1 MKLIEE
7 ERKENFVECNS
18 EYSNGEVI
26 DIELERN
33 EYGFGL
39 ALSGHENH
47 DMMGTFIRG
56 IHPKG
61 SAAEEG
67 SLQPGDEILKFHDTD
82 VRGRSHLN
90 VSAIIKKV
98 PPDMR
103 VQVVVL
109 RHRSDKSN

>member
-7 ERKENFVECNS
+7 EGKENYVECNS

-39 ALSGHENH
+39 ALSGHKNR
-47 DMMGTFIRG
+47 DMMGTFICG

-67 SLQPGDEILKFHDTD
+67 SLRPGDEI
-82 VRGRSHLN
+82 V
-90 VSAIIKKV
+90 KV
-98 PPDMR
+98 HILFPE
-103 VQVVVL
+103 QTFFFCCL
-109 RHRSDKSN
+109 

>member
-7 ERKENFVECNS
+7 DSKENFYDYNS
-18 EYSNGEVI
+18 EEYNGDLL

-39 ALSGHENH
+39 ALSGHQNR
-47 DMMGTFIRG
+47 DVMGTFICG

-67 SLQPGDEILKFHDTD
+67 SLQPGDEILKVKSDEHNQILF
-82 VRGRSHLN
+82 
-90 VSAIIKKV
+90 IF
-98 PPDMR
+98 MR
-103 VQVVVL
+103 FYQCYEDDDL
-109 RHRSDKSN
+109 LTYYYNL

>member
-7 ERKENFVECNS
+7 DSKENFYNYNS
-18 EYSNGEVI
+18 ECYNGDVL

-39 ALSGHENH
+39 ALSGHQNR
-47 DMMGTFIRG
+47 DVMGTFICG

-67 SLQPGDEILKFHDTD
+67 SLQPGDEILKVKSHKHNQRYSLAKL
-82 VRGRSHLN
+82 RGR
-90 VSAIIKKV
+90 
-98 PPDMR
+98 
-103 VQVVVL
+103 
-109 RHRSDKSN
+109 

>member
-7 ERKENFVECNS
+7 EGKENFVECNS

-39 ALSGHENH
+39 ALSGHKNR
-47 DMMGTFIRG
+47 DMMGTFICG

-67 SLQPGDEILKFHDTD
+67 SLRPGDEI
-82 VRGRSHLN
+82 V
-90 VSAIIKKV
+90 KV
-98 PPDMR
+98 YRLSSKIDG
-103 VQVVVL
+103 L
-109 RHRSDKSN
+109 FLCS